1 MQLPLRHS
9 KIPLYPIIPYHVNGQ
24 KKLQIKC
31 NWFSNSAFKI
41 SVEILKSFTMPYCKD
56 LPCSLY
62 SAVSCSKGVFKQDV
76 CLRFL
81 YATKES
87 WYVTFVMGDSCCLPM
102 EYQWMLEQIFLF
114 FMPIT
119 HPIALFS
126 KENVASIMYL
136 EINWLAWVGDLLRAS
151 SRSQNQGSNKLMI
164 QSRKHYPGP
173 HGHHL
178 FFAKKFK
185 GSLTFTQTDT
195 HEESFI

>member
-1 MQLPLRHS
+1 MVSNVAALETLKNPSLPHHTIPCEWTEKATNQMQL
-9 KIPLYPIIPYHVNGQ
+9 
-24 KKLQIKC
+24 
-31 NWFSNSAFKI
+31 
-41 SVEILKSFTMPYCKD
+41 
-56 LPCSLY
+56 
-62 SAVSCSKGVFKQDV
+62 VFKQ
-76 CLRFL
+76 CFQNQC
-81 YATKES
+81 
-87 WYVTFVMGDSCCLPM
+87 GDS
-102 EYQWMLEQIFLF
+102 QILYNALLQRLAACTQLWVAQKGFLSKMFVWDFCMPQKNPGMSLLSWEIHVASRWNINGCWNKFFLF

-185 GSLTFTQTDT
+185 GSLTFT
-195 HEESFI
+195 